1 MLAIMVFAGFLAL
14 DAQDF
19 SRYNYFHEEA
29 VKLMNQGKLVEAK
42 AKLENIKKTCKGA
55 IPDDNDLDALILRCI
70 VLTPSA
76 RYLQFDAHDTE
87 EQCVAVTTN
96 MGQFKVVSNSDWCL
110 VRKEKSFIYVGC
122 KENTL
127 PKARTAVV
135 SLSLEGKVATITVE
149 QQGGDVR
156 LAVQPDS
163 VGFPNGTNVEK
174 VYVSTNA
181 DAWAVDSVP
190 YWIEV
195 HTQADTLTLKSSANK
210 NAVSRETSVYVSAG
224 NRSIPVKVYQAGSDT
239 LVLASCNEI
248 VFPNEEDTKS
258 FAVTCNLAGWEVE
271 SPDEWIE
278 AWADGDSVR
287 VMAYQNLSLFSRH
300 GRVSIG
306 AGKKTVEVLVHQR
319 PLVSTPPAMESEIGE
334 VASEGS
340 DEIKVNS
347 FPEGLKVIVHND
359 DHTVSTTHYTPF
371 TLPVDYMH
379 HTLQLGFEKK
389 EVFINEKQQ
398 DITFEPGLRFATF
411 TWAPKEAIGLMSGY
425 VAAHSWGAYAHF
437 QVNTPFAIGFDDDKR
452 WLSGYNM
459 TFGPV
464 FQPRRFPYVGAYA
477 GIGLGCY
484 VGEPHV
490 GFDYEAGIMGFY
502 KHFILSVGFHTSR
515 ISSSVKTT
523 SFMVGVGGYLKRYY
537 DPELGYCASDSRR
550 WTSLNYVFRPKEKGR
565 GIMVGDVG
573 SGRVRAYF
581 KGMYLQPEVSDSLS
595 VKNLEAG
602 MGLMF
607 TPVNGIIDMCVGV
620 SAAANISGLEKRFQG
635 VGVEL
640 GTVLNV
646 WRIPLTVF
654 LHEVDL
660 FGDRHF
666 CVDFGIGFHL
676 GKFGKSNSTY
686 Q

>member
-1 MLAIMVFAGFLAL
+1 MVFAGFLAL

-87 EQCVAVTTN
+87 EQCVAVTN

-287 VMAYQNLSLFSRH
+287 VMAYQNLSLFQELDS
-300 GRVSIG
+300 
-306 AGKKTVEVLVHQR
+306 
-319 PLVSTPPAMESEIGE
+319 
-334 VASEGS
+334 
-340 DEIKVNS
+340 
-347 FPEGLKVIVHND
+347 
-359 DHTVSTTHYTPF
+359 
-371 TLPVDYMH
+371 
-379 HTLQLGFEKK
+379 
-389 EVFINEKQQ
+389 
-398 DITFEPGLRFATF
+398 LRFL
-411 TWAPKEAIGLMSGY
+411 IHNL
-425 VAAHSWGAYAHF
+425 H
-437 QVNTPFAIGFDDDKR
+437 
-452 WLSGYNM
+452 
-459 TFGPV
+459 
-464 FQPRRFPYVGAYA
+464 
-477 GIGLGCY
+477 
-484 VGEPHV
+484 
-490 GFDYEAGIMGFY
+490 
-502 KHFILSVGFHTSR
+502 
-515 ISSSVKTT
+515 
-523 SFMVGVGGYLKRYY
+523 
-537 DPELGYCASDSRR
+537 
-550 WTSLNYVFRPKEKGR
+550 
-565 GIMVGDVG
+565 
-573 SGRVRAYF
+573 
-581 KGMYLQPEVSDSLS
+581 LQIQ
-595 VKNLEAG
+595 N
-602 MGLMF
+602 
-607 TPVNGIIDMCVGV
+607 
-620 SAAANISGLEKRFQG
+620 
-635 VGVEL
+635 
-640 GTVLNV
+640 
-646 WRIPLTVF
+646 
-654 LHEVDL
+654 
-660 FGDRHF
+660 
-666 CVDFGIGFHL
+666 
-676 GKFGKSNSTY
+676 
-686 Q
+686 